1 MGWLITAGILVLLSL
16 LPLGVSIIYDSN
28 GTLLRLVAGPFRIQL
43 YPTKKKEA
51 KPKKE
56 KASKPKKKKTAA
68 VKSAPKHKKGG
79 NISDFLPF
87 VELAI
92 SFLRAFHR
100 KLRVSLLELHVMLAG
115 GDPCDLAVNYG
126 KACAK
131 MAGLWPVL
139 EELFIIKKRDVQ
151 IQCDFEASQTL
162 ITARLDLTVTLGRLL
177 SLMAVYGCR
186 SLKEIITII
195 NKRKGGAVT

>member
-92 SFLRAFHR
+92 
-100 KLRVSLLELHVMLAG
+100 RVSLLELHVMLAG